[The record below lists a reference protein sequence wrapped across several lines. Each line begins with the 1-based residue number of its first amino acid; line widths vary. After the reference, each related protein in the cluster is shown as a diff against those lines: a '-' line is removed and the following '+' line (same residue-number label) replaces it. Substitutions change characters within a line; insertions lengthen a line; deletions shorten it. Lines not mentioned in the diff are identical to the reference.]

1 MSIIYINGRF
11 YSQDIT
17 GVQRYSRELLRALDS
32 ILSEPEYAQVQVVC
46 LISRDAADIPAFQN
60 IEIRRIGRLR
70 GNVWEQIEL
79 PKQARDGVL
88 FSPANIGPAFS
99 RKQVLTI
106 HDASVYVFPEAYS
119 WLFRLKY
126 KLLFRIYAS
135 KANWVITDSA
145 FSKAELIR
153 ICHFDPQRLSVINP
167 GYEHFTLTNPDSTIM
182 ERMGLGKGD
191 YFLAVGS
198 LSPHKNFKVIQQ
210 AMTYLGDREIK
221 LVVTGGKFSRVFKDK
236 ALEFHQN
243 ILLTGYVSDDELA
256 ALYKNAKAL
265 ILPSL
270 YEGFGFPIL
279 EGLVMGCPVVSSNA
293 ASLPEVGGDVVTYF
307 DPHDPAALAEI
318 LQRDSLPYDTEAV
331 QRQLMK
337 FRWAETAQK
346 VLEIL
351 LAQA

>member
-1 MSIIYINGRF
+1 MPKIYINGRF

-17 GVQRYSRELLRALDS
+17 GVQRYSRELLRSLDGL
-32 ILSEPEYAQVQVVC
+32 LSTPEYAQVQVVC
-46 LISRDAADIPAFQN
+46 LVPRDAVDIPVFQN
-60 IEIRRIGRLR
+60 IEVRQVGMLR
-70 GNVWEQIEL
+70 GNLWEQIEL
-79 PKQARDGVL
+79 PKHTRDGIL

-99 RKQVLTI
+99 RNQVLTI

-126 KLLFRIYAS
+126 KLLFSIYAH

-145 FSKAELIR
+145 FSKSELVR
-153 ICHFDPQRLSVINP
+153 ICHFDPQRLSVVFP
-167 GYEHFTLTNPDSTIM
+167 GYEHFAQANPDQAILD
-182 ERMGLGKGD
+182 RLGLAKGD

-210 AMTYLGDREIK
+210 AMTHLGEQEIK
-221 LVVTGGKFSRVFKDK
+221 LVVTGGKFSRVFKDR
-236 ALEFHQN
+236 ALEFPQN
-243 ILLTGYVSDDELA
+243 ILLTGYVSDAELA
-256 ALYKNAKAL
+256 ALYMNAKAL

-279 EGLVMGCPVVSSNA
+279 EGLVMGCPVIASNA

-318 LQRDSLPYDTEAV
+318 LQQDSFPYDAEAV
-331 QRQLMK
+331 QAQLMK
-337 FRWAETAQK
+337 FSWAETASK

-351 LAQA
+351 INQL